1 VSHALG
7 CALCLGLSAADVAR
21 VDLLSAILVAA
32 AFLAVS
38 AAAVSAAPT
47 TRGVTLAIAGI
58 GVAVAGWGFGS
69 ARLGAIDRSTLV
81 PLIGTAEHAVVEVEE
96 PARHGSFEL
105 RMRAVVLRWRD
116 LRPREPVL
124 LELPLGRSPPLGAR
138 ISLLG
143 ELRAPRGPSN
153 GFDERAWLRR
163 HGIDAVLRGQAWRM
177 VGRRG
182 GLEGLAD
189 RLHEWLAG
197 ASVPGLG
204 GVRRGVIEGVV
215 LGEDEGLPEGLR
227 QDFRAS
233 GLYHLLAVSGGN
245 VAVVALG
252 TLWLALLMGIPRL
265 PAEIGVLGAIAGY
278 VLAVGAQPSVVRAG
292 IAGALGSLAWV
303 TGRERDARYALIV
316 AAAALLAWSPYNA
329 LDAGFQLSFAAVLAI
344 FFLAPRFKTWLEGYP
359 LPPGL
364 RTCVAVSA
372 ACGLATAP
380 ISWFQFHQIPLLTV
394 PANAVGGFVVAP
406 MLVLALVCALLAPL
420 VPALASA
427 LAWANGWLAAYLAT
441 CAHLFG
447 SLPGAQ
453 VTSGR
458 VAAAIGLGGAG
469 AAAYAWRCG
478 ERARAEA
485 GLPPDGDGPAEDRAG
500 PPAPAGANR

>member
-1 VSHALG
+1 MTVRAPHTLG
-7 CALCLGLSAADVAR
+7 CAFCIGLACATATR
-21 VDLLSAILVAA
+21 VGLVPAVLVAA
-32 AFLAVS
+32 ASLAL
-38 AAAVSAAPT
+38 AAAVNSHNAA
-47 TRGVTLAIAGI
+47 LALAGL
-58 GVAVAGWGFGS
+58 GVAVAGWAFGS
-69 ARLGAIDRSTLV
+69 VRVAAIDDSVLAPLV
-81 PLIGTAEHAVVEVEE
+81 GTAERAVVEVEE
-96 PARHGSFEL
+96 PPRRGSFQL
-105 RMRAVVLRWRD
+105 RMRVMVLRWRD
-116 LRPREPVL
+116 LRPREPAL
-124 LELPLGRSPPLGAR
+124 LELPLGRAPPQGAR
-138 ISLLG
+138 LALIG
-143 ELRAPRGPSN
+143 ELRAPRGPSH
-153 GFDERAWLRR
+153 GFDESAWLRR
-163 HGIDAVLRGQAWRM
+163 HGIHVVLRAQQWRS

-182 GLEGLAD
+182 GLAGVAD
-189 RLHEWLAG
+189 RLHAWLAA
-197 ASVPGLG
+197 ASVPGLR

-215 LGEDEGLPEGLR
+215 LGEDEGLPDGLR

-252 TLWLALLMGIPRL
+252 TLWVALLLGVPRL
-265 PAEIGVLGAIAGY
+265 PAEAGVLAAIAGY

-292 IAGALGSLAWV
+292 IAGALGSLAWL

-329 LDAGFQLSFAAVLAI
+329 LDPGFQLSFAAVLAI

-364 RTCVAVSA
+364 RTCVAISA

-394 PANAVGGFVVAP
+394 PANAAGGFVVAP
-406 MLVLALVCALLAPL
+406 MLVLALICALLTPVAPGM
-420 VPALASA
+420 ASA

-458 VAAAIGLGGAG
+458 VAAVLGVGAVG
-469 AAAYAWRCG
+469 AAAYAWQRG

-485 GLPPDGDGPAEDRAG
+485 GLPLLGERPTEDRAG
-500 PPAPAGANR
+500 PATAPGTDR

>member
-1 VSHALG
+1 MSARAPHTLG
-7 CALCLGLSAADVAR
+7 CALCLGLAGATVAR
-21 VDLLSAILVAA
+21 VGLLPATLVATA
-32 AFLAVS
+32 PIAL
-38 AAAVSAAPT
+38 AAAARS
-47 TRGVTLAIAGI
+47 RDVTLAVAGF
-58 GVAVAGWGFGS
+58 GMALAGWGLGS
-69 ARLGAIDRSTLV
+69 ARLAAIDRSSLAPLV
-81 PLIGTAEHAVVEVEE
+81 GTAERAVVEVEE
-96 PARHGSFEL
+96 PARRGSFEL

-116 LRPREPVL
+116 LRPHEAVL
-124 LELPLGRSPPLGAR
+124 LELPLGRAPPLGTR
-138 ISLLG
+138 IALIG
-143 ELRAPRGPSN
+143 ELRAPHGPSH
-153 GFDERAWLRR
+153 GFDEGAWLRR
-163 HGIDAVLRGQAWRM
+163 HGIHAVLRAQEWRI

-182 GLEGLAD
+182 GLEGFAD
-189 RLHEWLAG
+189 RLHAWLAG

-215 LGEDEGLPEGLR
+215 LGEDEGLSDALR

-252 TLWLALLMGIPRL
+252 MLWLALLVGVPRL
-265 PAEIGVLGAIAGY
+265 PAEVAVLAAIVGY

-292 IAGALGSLAWV
+292 IAGALGSLAWL

-316 AAAALLAWSPYNA
+316 AAVALLAWNPYNA
-329 LDAGFQLSFAAVLAI
+329 LDPGFQLSFAAVLAI
-344 FFLAPRFKTWLEGYP
+344 FLIAPRLGKWLEGYP
-359 LPPGL
+359 LPSAL
-364 RTCVAVSA
+364 RTGVAISA

-406 MLVLALVCALLAPL
+406 MLTLALVCALLAP
-420 VPALASA
+420 VASPLASA

-441 CAHLFG
+441 CAHVFG

-458 VAAAIGLGGAG
+458 VASALGLGAAG
-469 AAAYAWRCG
+469 VAAYAWRNG
-478 ERARAEA
+478 ERTRAEA
-485 GLPPDGDGPAEDRAG
+485 GLPLDGDGSAEDRG
-500 PPAPAGANR
+500 GAPASTGADR